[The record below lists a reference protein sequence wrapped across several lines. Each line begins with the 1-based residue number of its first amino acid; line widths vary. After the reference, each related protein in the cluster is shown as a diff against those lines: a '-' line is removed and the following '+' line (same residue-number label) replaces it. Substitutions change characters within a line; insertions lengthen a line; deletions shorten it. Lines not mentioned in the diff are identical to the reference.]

1 MNNKPINLDR
11 DTKLIR
17 RYLNI
22 SKPEGV
28 LKIAFEI
35 TPVGDE
41 NEYYMKIT
49 YVVPDDSKYLKAND
63 KNLIPVRYRDEWN
76 HHITKDLKDY
86 FGLKVYIN
94 QSGTRN
100 ENFYN
105 R

>member
-28 LKIAFEI
+28 SKIAFEI

-76 HHITKDLKDY
+76 HHIAKDLKDY

>member
-1 MNNKPINLDR
+1 MNNKPINLNR

-28 LKIAFEI
+28 SKITFEI

-41 NEYYMKIT
+41 SEYYMKIT
-49 YVVPDDSKYLKAND
+49 YVVPDDSKYLKVND
-63 KNLIPVRYRDEWN
+63 KNLIPVRYRYEWN
-76 HHITKDLKDY
+76 HQITKDLKDY
-86 FGLKVYIN
+86 FGLKTYIN

>member
-1 MNNKPINLDR
+1 MNDESDKVKTH
-11 DTKLIR
+11 TKLIE

-22 SKPEGV
+22 SKPNGV
-28 LKIAFEI
+28 LEI
-35 TPVGDE
+35 KFVIWPVGDE
-41 NEYYMKIT
+41 REYYMKIM
-49 YVVPDDSKYLKAND
+49 YVVPDDSRYLKVND

-76 HHITKDLKDY
+76 HQITKDLKDY

-94 QSGTRN
+94 QSGTRK

>member
-28 LKIAFEI
+28 SKIAFEI

-41 NEYYMKIT
+41 SEYYMKIT
-49 YVVPDDSKYLKAND
+49 YLPEID
-63 KNLIPVRYRDEWN
+63 
-76 HHITKDLKDY
+76 
-86 FGLKVYIN
+86 GLRAIAVGAVIL
-94 QSGTRN
+94 
-100 ENFYN
+100 YN
-105 R
+105 TQIIILGYQLFKGGFIYVQN

>member
-1 MNNKPINLDR
+1 MNDESDKVKTH
-11 DTKLIR
+11 TKLIE

-22 SKPEGV
+22 SKPNGV
-28 LKIAFEI
+28 LEI
-35 TPVGDE
+35 KFVIWPVGDE
-41 NEYYMKIT
+41 SEYYMIIM
-49 YVVPDDSKYLKAND
+49 YVVPDDSKYLKVND

-76 HHITKDLKDY
+76 HQITKDLKDY

>member
-1 MNNKPINLDR
+1 MNDESDKVKNY
-11 DTKLIR
+11 TKLIE

-22 SKPEGV
+22 SKPNGV
-28 LKIAFEI
+28 LEI
-35 TPVGDE
+35 KFVIWPVGDE
-41 NEYYMKIT
+41 NEYYMKIM
-49 YVVPDDSKYLKAND
+49 YVVPDDSKYLKVND

-76 HHITKDLKDY
+76 HQITKDLKDY